1 MDGGALY
8 RTESDAL
15 RRYLSRMSGDA
26 DAAEDLVQET
36 FVRALRHPAA
46 LERAGRGWL
55 FTVATNLLRDR
66 ARSRER
72 HARLAKQV
80 VERSA
85 PRTDAEAEAGELRKR
100 LATALAALSH
110 RERSAILLRHEG
122 YAQREIAEILGTTT
136 GTIGTLTARALRKL
150 ADSEPLRPFRP

>member
-8 RTESDAL
+8 RTESAAL
-15 RRYLSRMSGDA
+15 RRYLARMSGDT
-26 DAAEDLVQET
+26 DAAEDLVHET

-46 LERAGRGWL
+46 LKRSGRGWL

-66 ARSRER
+66 ARARER
-72 HARLAKQV
+72 HTRLATEIAEPV
-80 VERSA
+80 A
-85 PRTDAEAEAGELRKR
+85 PRTDADAEAGELRER
-100 LATALAALSH
+100 LHAALAALSH